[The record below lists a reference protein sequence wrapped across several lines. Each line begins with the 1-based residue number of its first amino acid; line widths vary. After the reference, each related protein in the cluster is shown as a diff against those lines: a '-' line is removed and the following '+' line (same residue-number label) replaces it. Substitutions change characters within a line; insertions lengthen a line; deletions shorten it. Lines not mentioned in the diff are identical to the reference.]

1 MYGRCVSMRI
11 ESVSEYF
18 TSRHAAQSQPS
29 ENRVFTGK
37 NFMNTNQQQTEQIH
51 NNDVKQAVQNLNTF
65 IEPLQTNLK
74 FQYHE
79 DLNEYYVEV
88 VNLLTDEVIREIPP
102 KKLLDMYAAMADFMG
117 LLIDKKI

>member
-1 MYGRCVSMRI
+1 MRI
-11 ESVSEYF
+11 ENVTQHL
-18 TSRHAAQSQPS
+18 TSRNASQLPLS
-29 ENRVFTGK
+29 GDRAFTK
-37 NFMNTNQQQTEQIH
+37 QHNSQTEQYDEKQIH
-51 NNDVKQAVQNLNTF
+51 VKDVKKAVNNLNTF

-88 VNLLTDEVIREIPP
+88 VNPMTEEVIREIPP

-117 LLIDKKI
+117 ILIDKKI

>member
-1 MYGRCVSMRI
+1 MRI
-11 ESVSEYF
+11 ENVTQHL
-18 TSRHAAQSQPS
+18 TSRSRSQSLISGDHAFKKQ
-29 ENRVFTGK
+29 ENMDAKQHGK
-37 NFMNTNQQQTEQIH
+37 KQVH
-51 NNDVKQAVQNLNTF
+51 VDDVKQAVHNLNKF

-88 VNLLTDEVIREIPP
+88 VNPMTDEVIREIPP

>member
-1 MYGRCVSMRI
+1 MRI
-11 ESVSEYF
+11 DNVSEYV
-18 TSRHAAQSQPS
+18 TSRHAGQSQLS
-29 ENRVFTGK
+29 GNRAFTGQ
-37 NFMNTNQQQTEQIH
+37 NHLDTNQQGEKQIH
-51 NNDVKQAVQNLNTF
+51 LDDVKQAVHNLNTF
-65 IEPLQTNLK
+65 IQPLQTNLK

-88 VNLLTDEVIREIPP
+88 INPMTDEVIREIPP